1 MQNSN
6 AENNK
11 RIAKNT
17 LFLYFR
23 SILTL
28 GVGLYTSRE
37 VLAQLGVSD
46 FGVYNVVGGV
56 IVLFS
61 FIQNAMNSAT
71 SRFFTFDLG
80 KGDFEQLKKTFS
92 LSVVIHIF
100 TALLILIL
108 GETIG
113 LWFLNTQLVIPE
125 ERMAT
130 ANFV

>member
-37 VLAQLGVSD
+37 VLAQLGISD
-46 FGVYNVVGGV
+46 FGVYINNYILNMKDLSLLDRV
-56 IVLFS
+56 I
-61 FIQNAMNSAT
+61 N
-71 SRFFTFDLG
+71 
-80 KGDFEQLKKTFS
+80 
-92 LSVVIHIF
+92 
-100 TALLILIL
+100 ALLDNLDDFNL
-108 GETIG
+108 
-113 LWFLNTQLVIPE
+113 
-125 ERMAT
+125 T
-130 ANFV
+130 AM

>member
-1 MQNSN
+1 MNNSN

-11 RIAKNT
+11 RMAKNT

-37 VLAQLGVSD
+37 VLAQLWVND
-46 FGVYNVVGGV
+46 FGLYNVVGGV

-61 FIQNAMNSAT
+61 FIQGTMNSAT

-80 KGDFEQLKKTFS
+80 KGDFEQLK
-92 LSVVIHIF
+92 
-100 TALLILIL
+100 
-108 GETIG
+108 
-113 LWFLNTQLVIPE
+113 
-125 ERMAT
+125 
-130 ANFV
+130 